1 MEKGK
6 DVVNGGAKYN
16 SYGGTAT
23 GLATLADALSTIK
36 YMCFDNNYL
45 TTRELYDAWINNW
58 ASIKFL

>member
-23 GLATLADALSTIK
+23 GLATLADSLTTIK
-36 YMCFDNNYL
+36 YMCFDKKLL
-45 TTRELYDAWINNW
+45 TTRELYDAWIANW
-58 ASIKFL
+58 